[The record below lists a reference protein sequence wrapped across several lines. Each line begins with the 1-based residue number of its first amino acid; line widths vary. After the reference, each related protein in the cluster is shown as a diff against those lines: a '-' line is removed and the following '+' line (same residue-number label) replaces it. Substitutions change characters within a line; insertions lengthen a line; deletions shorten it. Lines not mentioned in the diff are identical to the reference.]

1 MEIVQLAQISLNR
14 IGSAGTGWYA
24 KTRNQMFSAEVAN
37 SDQSTLR
44 NLVIEIAE
52 ANGEAIGALE
62 NLRFEQGYSGS
73 MIFDIQDPTI
83 SYSTPYAECKV
94 IAALKA
100 NGQYFQL
107 EAVDQRGIKP
117 FTSTRQS
124 T

>member
-1 MEIVQLAQISLNR
+1 MEIVQLAHISLNR

-24 KTRNQMFSAEVAN
+24 KTGHQMFSAEVAN

-44 NLVIEIAE
+44 SLVIEIAE
-52 ANGEAIGALE
+52 ANGEAIGALA

-73 MIFDIQDPTI
+73 MIFDIQGLNV

-100 NGQYFQL
+100 NGQYYQL
-107 EAVDQRGIKP
+107 EAVDQRGVKP